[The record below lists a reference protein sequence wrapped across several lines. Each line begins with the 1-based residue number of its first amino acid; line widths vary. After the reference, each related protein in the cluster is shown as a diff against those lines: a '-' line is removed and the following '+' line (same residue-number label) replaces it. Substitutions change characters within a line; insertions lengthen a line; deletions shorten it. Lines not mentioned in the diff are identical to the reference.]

1 MRCPSTLL
9 ITFDKLPCFV
19 PSFEPTNTFPIL
31 IERNREV
38 IEDEMVEEIEENDED
53 YGNMGFKERDR
64 TLARF
69 FTKINTL
76 TRYYIL
82 YFVDRQ

>member
-1 MRCPSTLL
+1 MNFLIPWFKNSWLKSPATLL

-53 YGNMGFKERDR
+53 YGNMGCQVLKRG
-64 TLARF
+64 
-69 FTKINTL
+69 I
-76 TRYYIL
+76 
-82 YFVDRQ
+82 QH

>member
-1 MRCPSTLL
+1 M
-9 ITFDKLPCFV
+9 

-53 YGNMGFKERDR
+53 YGNMGCQVLKRG
-64 TLARF
+64 
-69 FTKINTL
+69 I
-76 TRYYIL
+76 
-82 YFVDRQ
+82 QH